1 MLIASKLYAEKPAE
15 RRVFGR
21 VAADIRA
28 RLGGKN
34 NGPQSVVVR
43 NVSKG
48 GFMVEDW
55 IGLETGQR
63 VDIEMPPLARMRAT
77 VVWTVGKQAG
87 CEFWEP
93 LNERQFDV
101 VLDAHAPPV
110 VHEAPVFGRKGQC

>member
-1 MLIASKLYAEKPAE
+1 MLIASKLYTEKPAE
-15 RRVFGR
+15 RRTFRR
-21 VAADIRA
+21 VAADISA
-28 RLGGKN
+28 RLGGKAN
-34 NGPQSVVVR
+34 WPQNVTVR

-55 IGLETGQR
+55 AGLQNGQT
-63 VDIEMPPLARMRAT
+63 VDIEMPPLARMKAT

-101 VLDAHAPPV
+101 ILDAHAPAV
-110 VHEAPVFGRKGQC
+110 VHEGPVFGRKGTC